1 MYISIVTYIDTCV
14 LHNSVAFLIKA
25 DDVTDLDI
33 IRIDFLTIVRL
44 AGGTMRQIDT
54 IVCIKAILNQTGTVE
69 YVGAG
74 FAIFVIASDKTSYIS
89 SETGITVIIIVV
101 VIIIRRCR
109 LGFRFFVKRKTC
121 LYIEA

>member
-74 FAIFVIASDKTSYIS
+74 FAIFVIARQPDGQEAGDGSD
-89 SETGITVIIIVV
+89 G
-101 VIIIRRCR
+101 RAGGHR
-109 LGFRFFVKRKTC
+109 G
-121 LYIEA
+121 A